1 MNEIDSSNQES
12 VGKGR
17 KKVACA
23 RETITK
29 HGGKKK
35 RGKKKSFAGKKV

>member
-12 VGKGR
+12 VGKRR

-23 RETITK
+23 RETIVK

-35 RGKKKSFAGKKV
+35 RGIKKTVTNKKV